1 MTDLAAVNPDK
12 YAVPKSEVVSAERT
26 SLRRM
31 PKIEDRLADETVCYE
46 PLSDGKFP
54 VKQGKYREFLPFS
67 AFFGQKPRKKR

>member
-31 PKIEDRLADETVCYE
+31 PKIEDRLAERSE
-46 PLSDGKFP
+46 FELSVP
-54 VKQGKYREFLPFS
+54 IVRSL
-67 AFFGQKPRKKR
+67 R